1 MIKTVLLRYIYF
13 NWAIADQLLVSGVNF
28 LTGIFIARILGLEA
42 FGQFT
47 MIWLIVLFFS
57 SIQESL
63 LLSPMIS
70 ISAKLA
76 PHKAR
81 NYFDGM
87 FSLALLFAFI
97 TSFTLIV
104 LLFIFPQY
112 AYGTLV
118 SSIITVFVIVF
129 LLLFQETL
137 RRILFAKN
145 EIKLVFINDLLSYLG
160 QLSLLVLLF
169 IFKDTI
175 ELVDVFLVIGAS
187 TLAAVIFSYFSIQDL
202 RFSYSELLYVW
213 RRNWPMAK
221 WMFLSAISNWFTGN
235 LFIIMA
241 GLYLGNSAVG
251 ALKAAQNIIGIN
263 HVMFKLI
270 ENIAPVKASKL
281 LVESG
286 INEMVFY
293 LKKLTVISLACFSI
307 FALIIIVYSQELMTF
322 IYGTEY
328 TKYSWLLVSYSGIY
342 LCLLL
347 GFPLRICLRSLE
359 NTKHIFY
366 AYLTTGLFSLVL
378 SKFFVIQWAL
388 QGVISGML
396 IVNVIMLII
405 LMNFVKRSVG
415 QYSVGQ
421 YKADS
426 TL

>member
-1 MIKTVLLRYIYF
+1 MIKTSLLRYKYF

-47 MIWLIVLFFS
+47 MIWLIILFCS

-76 PHKAR
+76 PHKTR
-81 NYFDGM
+81 SYFNGM
-87 FSLALLFAFI
+87 FSLALLFALI
-97 TSFTLIV
+97 ASFFLIL
-104 LLFIFPQY
+104 LLFLFPQY

-118 SSIITVFVIVF
+118 SLIITVSFIVF

-145 EIKLVFINDLLSYLG
+145 EIKLVFINDLISYLG
-160 QLSLLVLLF
+160 QLFLLVLLF

-175 ELVDVFLVIGAS
+175 VLVDVFLVIGSS
-187 TLAAVIFSYFSIQDL
+187 TLAAVIFSYFSIQNL
-202 RFSYSELLYVW
+202 RFSSSELLYVW

-221 WMFLSAISNWFTGN
+221 WMVLSAISNWFTSN

-241 GLYLGNSAVG
+241 GLYLGNSVVG

-293 LKKLTVISLACFSI
+293 LKKLTVLSMACFSI

-322 IYGTEY
+322 VYGAEY

-388 QGVISGML
+388 QGVVSGML
-396 IVNVIMLII
+396 IVNVIMLVM
-405 LMNFVKRSVG
+405 LMIFVKSSIE